1 MLSSSKSF
9 CLVTFTLHID
19 YSVYSR
25 ELIPEGTTGGLVI
38 FQDRPNYWDAWGS
51 YTANVYPVLLTDLSQ
66 DVEIHHLET
75 AKPLEFSNICV
86 VSQGP
91 LRASV
96 RAEVRYGQSTV
107 SVTVSF
113 VIREHMGFV
122 LRGSHRSR
130 WMRPLVRPSTFGP
143 YSISFQFR
151 SSYGQGKLSIPL
163 QF

>member
-1 MLSSSKSF
+1 M
-9 CLVTFTLHID
+9 C
-19 YSVYSR
+19 SR

-51 YTANVYPVLLTDLSQ
+51 YTASVHPVLLTDFSQ

-75 AKPLEFSNICV
+75 AKPLEFSNITV

-113 VIREHMGFV
+113 VIQIHEFC
-122 LRGSHRSR
+122 LK
-130 WMRPLVRPSTFGP
+130 
-143 YSISFQFR
+143 R
-151 SSYGQGKLSIPL
+151 SS
-163 QF
+163 